1 MFELGNEQ
9 EAVEKATEI
18 MQVHLGDDSDERI
31 KLKQSIGPI
40 TELDSEVFNELMK
53 QWIKTLEEKYEDY
66 KVSAKYFWLYNTL
79 NLEVKQYIVLRKAGL
94 IPTE

>member
-1 MFELGNEQ
+1 MTTSNTLTATAGSGFINNMFELGNEQ

-53 QWIKTLEEKYEDY
+53 Q
-66 KVSAKYFWLYNTL
+66 
-79 NLEVKQYIVLRKAGL
+79 
-94 IPTE
+94 